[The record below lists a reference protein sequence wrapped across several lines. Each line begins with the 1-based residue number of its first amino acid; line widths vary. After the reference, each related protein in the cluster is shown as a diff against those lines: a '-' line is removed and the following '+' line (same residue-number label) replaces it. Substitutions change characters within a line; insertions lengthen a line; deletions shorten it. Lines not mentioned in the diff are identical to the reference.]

1 MPTTYTHDL
10 FGKMVY
16 HRLDSEI
23 QEKIK
28 KYQTT
33 YQIGLHGPDILF
45 YVRPFHK
52 NRFNQMAHRLHRE
65 EAAGFFERGRELYQ
79 KTGNEEILVYLLGF
93 ICHFMLDS
101 TCHPYISEYMK
112 KTGARHDEIE
122 TEFDRALMVRTG
134 KDPFHYQPGS
144 VIRIEKNSVDAISEV
159 MEGMS
164 HKDIVRALMG
174 TKFYTR
180 LPICDSEKKR
190 KVKLAVA
197 RILFMYRL
205 ADGRIIRG
213 EPKDICL
220 ESTQHLTQLFLQTVP
235 EAAAMI
241 NEYYKQ
247 KNGSDRLNVRFNR
260 NYK

>member
-1 MPTTYTHDL
+1 MPTTYAHDL

-16 HRLDSEI
+16 HRLDPEI

-45 YVRPFHK
+45 YIRPFHK

-190 KVKLAVA
+190 KIKLAVA
-197 RILFMYRL
+197 RSLFIYRL
-205 ADGRIIRG
+205 ADGRIIRK
-213 EPKDICL
+213 EPKPICL
-220 ESTQHLTQLFLQTVP
+220 ESTDHLTQLFLQAVP

-241 NEYYKQ
+241 NGYYKQ
-247 KNGSDRLNVRFNR
+247 RNGSCRLNVRFDR

>member
-1 MPTTYTHDL
+1 MPTTYAHDL

-16 HRLDSEI
+16 HRLDPEI

-164 HKDIVRALMG
+164 HRDIVRALMG

-247 KNGSDRLNVRFNR
+247 RNGSDRLNVRFDR

>member
-1 MPTTYTHDL
+1 MPTTYAHDL

-16 HRLDSEI
+16 HRLDPEI

-134 KDPFHYQPGS
+134 KDPFYYQPGS

-164 HKDIVRALMG
+164 HRDIVRALMG
-174 TKFYTR
+174 SKFYTR

-190 KVKLAVA
+190 KIKLAVA

-220 ESTQHLTQLFLQTVP
+220 ESTQHLTQLFRQTVP

-247 KNGSDRLNVRFNR
+247 RNGSDRLNVRFDR

>member
-1 MPTTYTHDL
+1 MPTTYAHDL

-16 HRLDSEI
+16 HRLDPEI

-65 EAAGFFERGRELYQ
+65 EAAGFFERGRKLYQ

-190 KVKLAVA
+190 KIKLAVA

-235 EAAAMI
+235 EAVAMI

-247 KNGSDRLNVRFNR
+247 RNGSDRLNVRFDR

>member
-1 MPTTYTHDL
+1 MPTTYAHDL

-16 HRLDSEI
+16 HRLDPEI

-65 EAAGFFERGRELYQ
+65 EATGFFERGRELYQ

-122 TEFDRALMVRTG
+122 TEFDRALMIRTG

-247 KNGSDRLNVRFNR
+247 RNGSDRLNVRFDR

>member
-1 MPTTYTHDL
+1 MPTTYAHDL

-16 HRLDSEI
+16 HRLDPEI

-164 HKDIVRALMG
+164 HRDIVRALMG
-174 TKFYTR
+174 SKFYTR

-190 KVKLAVA
+190 KIKLAVA

-220 ESTQHLTQLFLQTVP
+220 ESTQHLTQLFRQTVP
-235 EAAAMI
+235 EAATMI

-247 KNGSDRLNVRFNR
+247 RNGSDRLNVRFDR

>member
-1 MPTTYTHDL
+1 MPTTYAHDL

-16 HRLDSEI
+16 HRLDPEI

-144 VIRIEKNSVDAISEV
+144 VIRIEKNGVDAISEV

-174 TKFYTR
+174 SKFYTR

-190 KVKLAVA
+190 KIKLAVA

-247 KNGSDRLNVRFNR
+247 RNGSDRLNVRFDR

>member
-1 MPTTYTHDL
+1 MPTTYAHDL

-16 HRLDSEI
+16 HRLDPEI

-28 KYQTT
+28 KYQIT

-79 KTGNEEILVYLLGF
+79 KTGNDEILVYLLGF

-180 LPICDSEKKR
+180 LPICNSEKKR

-247 KNGSDRLNVRFNR
+247 RNGSDRLNVRFDR

>member
-1 MPTTYTHDL
+1 MPTTYAHDL

-16 HRLDSEI
+16 HRLDPEI

-164 HKDIVRALMG
+164 YKDIVRALMG

-235 EAAAMI
+235 EAVAMI

-247 KNGSDRLNVRFNR
+247 RNGSDRLNVRFDR

>member
-1 MPTTYTHDL
+1 MPTTYAHDL

-16 HRLDSEI
+16 HRLDPEI

-174 TKFYTR
+174 SKFYTR

-220 ESTQHLTQLFLQTVP
+220 ESTQHLTQLFLQAVP

-247 KNGSDRLNVRFNR
+247 KNGSDRLNVRFER

>member
-1 MPTTYTHDL
+1 MPTTYAHDL

-16 HRLDSEI
+16 HRLDPEI

-28 KYQTT
+28 KYQIT

-235 EAAAMI
+235 EAATMI

-247 KNGSDRLNVRFNR
+247 RNGSDRLNVRFDR

>member
-122 TEFDRALMVRTG
+122 TEFDRALMIRTG

-144 VIRIEKNSVDAISEV
+144 VIRIEKNGVDAISEV

-174 TKFYTR
+174 SKFYTR

-190 KVKLAVA
+190 KIKLAVA

-247 KNGSDRLNVRFNR
+247 RNGSDRLNVRFDR

>member
-1 MPTTYTHDL
+1 MPTTYAHDL

-16 HRLDSEI
+16 HRLDPEI

-122 TEFDRALMVRTG
+122 TEFDRALMIRTG

-247 KNGSDRLNVRFNR
+247 RNGSDRLNVRFDR

>member
-1 MPTTYTHDL
+1 MPTTYAHDL

-16 HRLDSEI
+16 HRLDPEI

-28 KYQTT
+28 IYQTT

-247 KNGSDRLNVRFNR
+247 RNGSDRLNVRFDR

>member
-1 MPTTYTHDL
+1 MPTTYAHDL

-16 HRLDSEI
+16 HRLDPEI

-65 EAAGFFERGRELYQ
+65 EATGFFERGRELYQ

-247 KNGSDRLNVRFNR
+247 RNGSDRLNVRFDR

>member
-1 MPTTYTHDL
+1 MPTTYAHDL

-16 HRLDSEI
+16 HRLDPEI

-180 LPICDSEKKR
+180 LPICNSEKKR

-247 KNGSDRLNVRFNR
+247 RNGSDRLNVRFDR

>member
-1 MPTTYTHDL
+1 MPTTYAHDL

-16 HRLDSEI
+16 HRLDPEI

-164 HKDIVRALMG
+164 HRDIVRALMG
-174 TKFYTR
+174 SKFYTR

-190 KVKLAVA
+190 KIKLAVA

-247 KNGSDRLNVRFNR
+247 RNGSDRLNVRFDR

>member
-1 MPTTYTHDL
+1 MPTTYAHDL

-16 HRLDSEI
+16 HRLDPEI

-164 HKDIVRALMG
+164 RKDIVRALMG

-247 KNGSDRLNVRFNR
+247 RNGSDRLNVRFDR

>member
-1 MPTTYTHDL
+1 MPTTYAHDL

-16 HRLDSEI
+16 HRLDPEI

-45 YVRPFHK
+45 YIRPFHK

-247 KNGSDRLNVRFNR
+247 RNGSDRLNVRFDR

>member
-1 MPTTYTHDL
+1 MPTTYAHDL

-16 HRLDSEI
+16 HRLDPEI

-164 HKDIVRALMG
+164 HRDIVRALMG
-174 TKFYTR
+174 SKFYTR

-190 KVKLAVA
+190 KIKLAVA

-220 ESTQHLTQLFLQTVP
+220 ESTQHLTQLFRQTVL

-247 KNGSDRLNVRFNR
+247 RNGSDRLNVRFDR

>member
-1 MPTTYTHDL
+1 MPTTYAHDL

-16 HRLDSEI
+16 HRLDPEI

-28 KYQTT
+28 IYQTT

-65 EAAGFFERGRELYQ
+65 EAAGFFERGRKIYQ

-144 VIRIEKNSVDAISEV
+144 VIRIEKNIVDAISEV

-247 KNGSDRLNVRFNR
+247 RNGSCRLNVRFDR

>member
-1 MPTTYTHDL
+1 MPTTYAHDL

-16 HRLDSEI
+16 HRLDPEI

-112 KTGARHDEIE
+112 KTGARHDESE

-247 KNGSDRLNVRFNR
+247 RNGSDRLNVRFDR

>member
-1 MPTTYTHDL
+1 MPTTYAHDL

-16 HRLDSEI
+16 HRLDPEI

-220 ESTQHLTQLFLQTVP
+220 ESTQHLTQLFLQAVP

>member
-1 MPTTYTHDL
+1 MPTTYAHDL

-16 HRLDSEI
+16 HRLDPEI

-220 ESTQHLTQLFLQTVP
+220 ESTQHLMQLFRQTMP

-247 KNGSDRLNVRFNR
+247 RNGSDRLNVRFDR